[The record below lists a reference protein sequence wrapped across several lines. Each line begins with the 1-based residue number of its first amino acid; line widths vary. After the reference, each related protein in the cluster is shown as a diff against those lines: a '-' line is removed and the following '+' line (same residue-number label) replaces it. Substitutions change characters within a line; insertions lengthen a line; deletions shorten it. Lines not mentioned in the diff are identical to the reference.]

1 MLRDVVI
8 HIANEQPV
16 MADLI
21 NEPAPSDVALICT
34 NMRTMNGKKP
44 VFIDASDSLFVIP
57 LVHVRF
63 VEVHRSAMDALDA
76 EGEKGLMVSGG
87 DTDRPSGDPRAGAVQ
102 TAEPPEPPEPPE
114 PLSDELDPELLRR
127 IREA

>member
-87 DTDRPSGDPRAGAVQ
+87 DAERSAVESGPDAG
-102 TAEPPEPPEPPE
+102 EPPAPPE